1 MKKLAPHRWREAARI
16 VASILVL
23 GLSSV
28 AKAHHQ
34 SQDEGSRLRY
44 EDQSVLVLG
53 KTVYQQ
59 HCANCHGRNLEGQR
73 NWHKRNENGYLPAPP
88 HDATGHTWHH
98 ADTLLFKMTKYGP
111 KSIAGEGYKTRMPAY
126 ENILSDHDI
135 VAVLSYIKSQWPKK
149 LIRIH
154 NEQINRSQ

>member
-1 MKKLAPHRWREAARI
+1 MKKLAPHRWREAALI

-28 AKAHHQ
+28 ANAHHQ

-88 HDATGHTWHH
+88 LGATSRRLPTGRREISTSRAPRRWE
-98 ADTLLFKMTKYGP
+98 
-111 KSIAGEGYKTRMPAY
+111 IA
-126 ENILSDHDI
+126 
-135 VAVLSYIKSQWPKK
+135 
-149 LIRIH
+149 
-154 NEQINRSQ
+154 RS